1 MQNILDKTSP
11 LPLYVQVADWLES
24 MIKEERYQI
33 NTKLPSEG
41 DLAQKFQLNR
51 NTIRQ
56 AISLLVQK
64 GFVEKQKGVGTFVKR
79 KIPLLPIHKFGRIA
93 SFVDDFSLDNI
104 ELEDKVVLKKKIK
117 AGDELAEKLDI
128 KPEDYVL
135 QIDRVRIAD
144 KTPLIFERQF
154 YSFRD
159 FGELLEM
166 EIKGSMYQILTK
178 HFGVDLNH
186 SIQTLRSVNPVKEIT
201 RVLKIKPN
209 TPCLFLESL
218 AYNPQNICIEVLQ
231 SFYRGDRYLFKV
243 ETGQYK
249 IEDNFNRY

>member
-41 DLAQKFQLNR
+41 DLAQNFQLNR
-51 NTIRQ
+51 NTIRH

-64 GFVEKQKGVGTFVKR
+64 GFVEKKKGVGTFIKR
-79 KIPLLPIHKFGRIA
+79 KAPLLPIHKFGRMA
-93 SFVDDFSLDNI
+93 SFVDDFNLDNI
-104 ELEDKVVLKKKIK
+104 EIEDKVILKKKIM
-117 AGDELAEKLDI
+117 AGNELAEKMDI
-128 KPEDYVL
+128 KPEDYVV

-144 KTPLIFERQF
+144 KSPLIFERQF

-178 HFGVDLNH
+178 HFAADLNR
-186 SIQTLRSVNPVKEIT
+186 SIQTLCAINMAKEIAQ
-201 RVLKIKPN
+201 VLKISKK

-218 AYNPQNICIEVLQ
+218 VYNSQNVCIEVLQ
-231 SFYRGDRYLFKV
+231 SFYRGDRYIFKM
-243 ETGQYK
+243 EAGRYK
-249 IEDNFNRY
+249 IEDNLS